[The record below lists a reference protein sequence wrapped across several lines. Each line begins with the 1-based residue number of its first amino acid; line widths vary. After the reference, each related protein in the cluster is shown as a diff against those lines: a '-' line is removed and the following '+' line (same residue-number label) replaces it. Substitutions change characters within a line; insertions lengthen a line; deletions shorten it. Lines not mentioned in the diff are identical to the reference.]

1 MALND
6 IKKQINSISKTA
18 QITNAMQLISTTKY
32 NRISENA
39 KRYQLYSEQIRQT
52 VIRLVQS
59 VSDLSSISTEDFADS
74 DILNSHNL
82 LTVRPIKK
90 TAVMLIT
97 STQGL
102 AGSYNTGLLKEV
114 EHKLKNYDQDQISII
129 GFGSPAIKFARSHNY
144 PLLLQR
150 IQTSSYPDFVEVQN
164 IIRQIVALFTEGTF
178 DELILGYNHA
188 VTVMQVETKFEQLLP
203 LSSQHLIPHDE
214 EVERSQAEYIVEPNW
229 QNVLDRL
236 LPLYVESQIY
246 GAIIDAKSAE
256 YSSRMQAMQQATDN
270 ANDLID
276 DLQQEY
282 HHERQKRITNEI
294 IEIINGAN
302 AQG

>member
-1 MALND
+1 M
-6 IKKQINSISKTA
+6 
-18 QITNAMQLISTTKY
+18 
-32 NRISENA
+32 
-39 KRYQLYSEQIRQT
+39 
-52 VIRLVQS
+52 
-59 VSDLSSISTEDFADS
+59 
-74 DILNSHNL
+74 
-82 LTVRPIKK
+82 
-90 TAVMLIT
+90 
-97 STQGL
+97 
-102 AGSYNTGLLKEV
+102 
-114 EHKLKNYDQDQISII
+114 
-129 GFGSPAIKFARSHNY
+129 
-144 PLLLQR
+144 
-150 IQTSSYPDFVEVQN
+150 FVD
-164 IIRQIVALFTEGTF
+164 GTF
-178 DELILGYNHA
+178 DELVICYNHA
-188 VTVMQVETKFEQLLP
+188 VTVMQVDTKFEQLLP
-203 LSSQHLIPHDE
+203 LSAEHLFPHDR
-214 EVERSQAEYIVEPNW
+214 EVKRSQAEYIVEPNW

>member
-6 IKKQINSISKTA
+6 IKKQINSITKTA

-39 KRYQLYSEQIRQT
+39 TRYQLYSDQIRKT

-59 VSDLSSISTEDFADS
+59 VSDLSSLSTDDFTSS
-74 DILNSHNL
+74 DIINSHNL
-82 LTVRPIKK
+82 LTVRPVKK

-97 STQGL
+97 SSQGL
-102 AGSYNTGLLKEV
+102 AGSYNTGLIKEV
-114 EHKLKNYDQDQISII
+114 ENKLKNYNNDEIAII
-129 GFGSPAIKFARSHNY
+129 GFGSPAIKFAREHNY
-144 PLLLQR
+144 PIILQR
-150 IQTSSYPDFVEVQN
+150 EQTSSYPDFVEVQN
-164 IIRQIVALFTEGTF
+164 IIRQIVTMFAEGTF
-178 DELILGYNHA
+178 DELVICYNHA

-203 LSSQHLIPHDE
+203 LSSEHLIPHDDE
-214 EVERSQAEYIVEPNW
+214 EIGQFEYIVEPNW